1 MRFFQD
7 TKKYIPYC
15 IKAAKSQ
22 LKSEVANAY
31 LDWLWWI
38 LEPLCRMMVYTIVFG
53 IIFNAAEPNFPIF
66 LFIGITMWGFFSKTL
81 NSSVKLIKANKSIIT
96 KVYIPKQMLLIKL
109 MMVNA
114 FKMAL
119 SFLIVIIMM
128 ILYRVPIS
136 FNVIFIVPVLVTLFI
151 LTYGVSCFLM
161 HCGVFVEDMAY
172 TTSILLTM
180 MMYFTGIFYSIKNR
194 VPAPWGDLLNVVNPI
209 AYLISLTRD
218 ILLYEIFDSAAI
230 LAVWFAVSVGLAC
243 LGTHII
249 YKNENSYVKV
259 I

>member
-1 MRFFQD
+1 MRFFKD
-7 TKKYIPYC
+7 IRHYFSYC
-15 IKAAKSQ
+15 IRAAKSQ

-38 LEPLCRMMVYTIVFG
+38 LEPLCRMIVYTIVFG

-66 LFIGITMWGFFSKTL
+66 LFIGINMWGFFSKTL
-81 NSSVKLIKANKSIIT
+81 NSSVKLIKSNKSIVT

-119 SFLIVIIMM
+119 SFFIIIIMM
-128 ILYRVPIS
+128 VIYRVPVSVQMIYA
-136 FNVIFIVPVLVTLFI
+136 VPIFITLFI
-151 LTYGVSCFLM
+151 LTYGISCLLM

-172 TTSILLTM
+172 VTSILLTM
-180 MMYFTGIFYSIKNR
+180 LMYFTGIFYSIKNR
-194 VPAPWGDLLNVVNPI
+194 VPQPWGNILNVVNPM
-209 AYLISLTRD
+209 AYLISLMRD
-218 ILLYEIFDSAAI
+218 SLLYGVTDHVMI
-230 LAVWFAVSVGLAC
+230 LAVWFVVSVGLAC
-243 LGTHII
+243 FGTWII